1 MLQPRKRKHAKEFR
15 GKMKGVATVNNEVT
29 FGEYGLKAMEQGWIN
44 EREIEAA
51 RRAVAGYTKRKGKV
65 WIKIFPHKPYTQR
78 SINSKMQGGK
88 GTVEGYV
95 AVVLPGTI
103 LLEIGGVDEQTA
115 KEAMRLAG
123 HKFSVKTKF
132 VTKREI

>member
-1 MLQPRKRKHAKEFR
+1 
-15 GKMKGVATVNNEVT
+15 
-29 FGEYGLKAMEQGWIN
+29 
-44 EREIEAA
+44 
-51 RRAVAGYTKRKGKV
+51 
-65 WIKIFPHKPYTQR
+65 
-78 SINSKMQGGK
+78 MQGGK